1 MKNVHSKDFKR
12 KFNIFIAEF
21 PTRNFIHVISLQKK
35 IEPRVFVLSIL
46 QFIWQDLAIACRS
59 FYRRKKYALIIIGI

>member
-1 MKNVHSKDFKR
+1 M
-12 KFNIFIAEF
+12 AEF

-46 QFIWQDLAIACRS
+46 QFIWQDLAIACKS
-59 FYRRKKYALIIIGI
+59 FNRRKNYALIIGI

>member
-1 MKNVHSKDFKR
+1 MKNVHSKNVKR
-12 KFNIFIAEF
+12 KFNIFVTEF
-21 PTRNFIHVISLQKK
+21 PTRNFIHLIYLQKN

-59 FYRRKKYALIIIGI
+59 FNRRKKYALITGI

>member
-1 MKNVHSKDFKR
+1 MKNFYSKNFKP
-12 KFNIFIAEF
+12 KFNIFIAE
-21 PTRNFIHVISLQKK
+21 SLQKK

-59 FYRRKKYALIIIGI
+59 FNKRKKYALIIGI